1 MVWGVPPLPAANFF
15 AGTVSLKDQTLR
27 RRVDESET
35 QAETETETETDYEP
49 QEEASTIEE
58 AEHMDYQDTVE
69 TGPEGN

>member
-1 MVWGVPPLPAANFF
+1 MVWGVPNLAAASFF

-27 RRVDESET
+27 RRVEESET
-35 QAETETETETDYEP
+35 QAETETDYEP